1 MKRILLVEDEE
12 SLRDT
17 LALNLEGEG
26 YEVVC
31 AESGMDALRLYRS
44 QRIHLVILDIMLPG
58 MSGLEVCTAI
68 RLENPDL
75 PILMLTARDSPEDRI
90 EGLRT
95 GASDYLGKPFRLEE
109 LLLRMSNLL
118 RRQEGQEHPE
128 PEIAS
133 VHFGDNVIDFQA
145 FRARTPRGEVELTRK
160 EWALLRL
167 LVERQG
173 EVVSRQQILQI
184 VWGYDVMPSTR
195 TMDNFI
201 LNFRKYFEED
211 PRNPRF
217 FQAIRGVGYRFT
229 R

>member
-17 LALNLEGEG
+17 LALNLEDEG

-118 RRQEGQEHPE
+118 RRQEGPEHPE

-133 VHFGDNVIDFQA
+133 VRFGDNVIDFQA
-145 FRARTPRGEVELTRK
+145 FRAQTPRGEVELTRK